1 MKLGNTAGSVLYIN
15 SVGTHT
21 VQCTVHSTAVLY
33 CNKFAPVTFAQCC
46 GARAGEDEII
56 SDVEPEPKIFLNKYF
71 KIVSLDAI
79 G

>member
-1 MKLGNTAGSVLYIN
+1 MSVHIHCTVYY
-15 SVGTHT
+15 T